1 MTAFKRYVPDLFK
14 GREIVYLRTSQTWYG
29 GDEYI
34 GKKKKAVLIDGDYY
48 DSDGGMYV
56 MGEGHWELWE

>member
-1 MTAFKRYVPDLFK
+1 MKASKRYVSDLFK
-14 GREIVYLRTSQTWYG
+14 GREIVYLRTSQTWHG

-34 GKKKKAVLIDGDYY
+34 GKKKKSVLIDGDYY

-56 MGEGHWELWE
+56 MGEGHWELWD